1 MLIFNTAVLV
11 TLQFGTPIPRSL
23 SKHQQK
29 HCVKLWHNRL
39 GIHGIIVVSK
49 LLESIC
55 FTFVKWN
62 PFFNLS
68 KFNLMAAEQN
78 HNFMHETEKQE
89 REHLNHDHKAGANE
103 NKHTGPGEEKSTTSR
118 KDKRGFA
125 SMDAQM
131 QRQIASK
138 GGRAAHAQGVA
149 HEFNSAEARE
159 AGRKGGVAVSRN
171 RQHMAEIGKKG
182 GEAAHN
188 KRKKDNT
195 NSSV

>member
-1 MLIFNTAVLV
+1 
-11 TLQFGTPIPRSL
+11 
-23 SKHQQK
+23 
-29 HCVKLWHNRL
+29 
-39 GIHGIIVVSK
+39 
-49 LLESIC
+49 
-55 FTFVKWN
+55 
-62 PFFNLS
+62 
-68 KFNLMAAEQN
+68 MAAEQSN
-78 HNFMHETEKQE
+78 QFTQEQEKLERDQEHET
-89 REHLNHDHKAGANE
+89 REAGTNAE
-103 NKHTGPGEEKSTTSR
+103 NKTTSEEKSTPNR

-125 SMDAQM
+125 SMDAAM
-131 QRQIASK
+131 QRAIASK

-188 KRKKDNT
+188 KRKKDNS

>member
-1 MLIFNTAVLV
+1 
-11 TLQFGTPIPRSL
+11 
-23 SKHQQK
+23 
-29 HCVKLWHNRL
+29 
-39 GIHGIIVVSK
+39 
-49 LLESIC
+49 
-55 FTFVKWN
+55 
-62 PFFNLS
+62 
-68 KFNLMAAEQN
+68 MAAEQSN
-78 HNFMHETEKQE
+78 HFTQEQEKLERDNTSQE
-89 REHLNHDHKAGANE
+89 QGSSGTHAE
-103 NKHTGPGEEKSTTSR
+103 NKQSTSSEEKSTTNR

-125 SMDAQM
+125 SMDAAM
-131 QRQIASK
+131 QRAIASK

-188 KRKKDNT
+188 KRKKDNS